1 MPILGMVD
9 DVLAV
14 NKCSN
19 EAVISDCT
27 INRFMELNKLTLS
40 STKCHRMHIGKQS
53 IKCPELQIHE
63 SKMET
68 NKQERYLGNIITC
81 DRKQA
86 KNINRRIA
94 KAWSY
99 FAEIKALINEFPFG
113 KRTTQVGLML
123 REAMFLNVILY
134 NSESWHGI
142 TQKHME
148 ELALVDK
155 NLIWFLLSALAKTP
169 IEFLCLESGAKPVN
183 FVISSRRLN
192 FLKEIHM
199 RKIHELLKRWFE
211 AQQKNPLKG
220 DWTELVEM
228 DMEKCDIMENI
239 LTLWIKFLQNVK

>member
-19 EAVISDCT
+19 EAVISNST

-40 STKCHRMHIGKQS
+40 STKCHRMHLRKQS
-53 IKCPELQIHE
+53 IKCPELQMHE

-68 NKQERYLGNIITC
+68 NKQERYLGDIITC
-81 DRKQA
+81 DGKQA

-99 FAEIKALINEFPFG
+99 FAEIKALINEFPIG

-134 NSESWHGI
+134 NSESWHEI

-155 NLIWFLLSALAKTP
+155 NLIWFLLSALAKTR
-169 IEFLCLESGAKPVN
+169 IEFLCLVSGAKPVN

-199 RKIHELLKRWFE
+199 RKNHELLKRGFE
-211 AQQKNPLKG
+211 AQQKNPIKG

-228 DMEKCDIMENI
+228 DMEKM
-239 LTLWIKFLQNVK
+239 